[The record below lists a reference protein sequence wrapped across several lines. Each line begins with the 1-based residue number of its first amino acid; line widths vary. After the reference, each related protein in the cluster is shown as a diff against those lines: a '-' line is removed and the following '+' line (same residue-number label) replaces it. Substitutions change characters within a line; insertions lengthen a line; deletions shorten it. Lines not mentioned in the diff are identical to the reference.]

1 MKLNLGCGPDHK
13 EDFLGIDISPECNP
27 DLVFDFEKESL
38 LAHFEE
44 GSIEGILAFDII
56 EHMLHIYAVK
66 VLREC
71 FLLLQPQGKL
81 SIRVPDFE
89 VIINKPGFSTEDK
102 IFFLYGGQEGWRKGF
117 ENNELRRENPEN
129 YCHKFAYTKETIKQE
144 LCGAGF
150 AANTLMEPY
159 NEGTNLIVVAEK

>member
-13 EDFLGIDISPECNP
+13 EGFLGIDISPECNP

-66 VLREC
+66 VL
-71 FLLLQPQGKL
+71 
-81 SIRVPDFE
+81 
-89 VIINKPGFSTEDK
+89 
-102 IFFLYGGQEGWRKGF
+102 
-117 ENNELRRENPEN
+117 
-129 YCHKFAYTKETIKQE
+129 
-144 LCGAGF
+144 
-150 AANTLMEPY
+150 AANPAPHSSCFIVSFVY
-159 NEGTNLIVVAEK
+159 ANL